1 MIKNILCFGDSNTW
15 GLNPQTGKRFSAT
28 VRWPAKLAVKLGA
41 NFTIIEAGQPNRAL
55 VNNPP
60 FAGELS
66 GVTYLQSYLNELEID
81 LIIIDLGT
89 NDLKNRF
96 SLNVHDIAAGLST
109 LIDSILNF
117 YKQSNASGSPQIL
130 ILSPAH
136 VREVGSYAGV
146 YKGAEQKV
154 VQLAAA
160 FANVAS
166 IKQCSFYDLARIVSV
181 SNEDGVHLDE
191 KQHQKISDALEAII
205 REF

>member
-81 LIIIDLGT
+81 
-89 NDLKNRF
+89 
-96 SLNVHDIAAGLST
+96 
-109 LIDSILNF
+109 SILNF
-117 YKQSNASGSPQIL
+117 YEQSNAPGSPKIL

-191 KQHQKISDALEAII
+191 KQHQKISDALETII